1 MSAFAFCEFLRAA
14 RSQRK
19 SLLTLGDSLWALL
32 CTLALAAGHARAASP
47 ADVLVVAQSL
57 DDIASLDPAEG
68 FELSSVQA
76 FTSLYQRLLQPD
88 AVDPTVLRP
97 TLATRWQQGPTRKSL
112 IFELRPDAR
121 FASGHPLRPEDVIFS
136 LTRAV
141 KLNRAPVF
149 ILNELGWRA
158 DNIEGELSRLDDH
171 RVEIR
176 WSAEVGPAFVLSI
189 LTAPVA
195 SIVDGAEVE
204 AHAAQGDA
212 GNTWLRAHS
221 AGSGPFRIRKYIPHE
236 ALVLDANPNSPGDV
250 PSLRSIVIRN
260 VTDAAVRRLL
270 LEVGDA
276 DIARD
281 LGPDQLS
288 ALAGK
293 LHLKIEQFPSASVHY
308 LLFNSS
314 NAANPVLANPAL
326 WRAARWLVDYDGLA
340 KQLLRGTFQV
350 HQAFLADG
358 FPGALEDTPYHL
370 DIAQARAILD
380 QAGLGQDIH
389 IELDVFNQPPFVDIA
404 QSLQSTFARAGI
416 RIEIRPQLASQVYA
430 RVRQRAEQ
438 MAWLY
443 WIPDYFD
450 ANSTAGAFALNRE
463 DGTETLAWR
472 AGWHIPELSAQTQ
485 AAVAER
491 DPIRRLDLY
500 REIQSEVQ
508 RDSPFVIALQE
519 RSQVAMRDRVQG
531 YRQGLN
537 ADMVYY
543 DQVTK

>member
-1 MSAFAFCEFLRAA
+1 MRNACDCGLRPGW
-14 RSQRK
+14 RI
-19 SLLTLGDSLWALL
+19 LPALL
-32 CTLALAAGHARAASP
+32 CAWALTATEARAASP
-47 ADVLVVAQSL
+47 PDVLVVAQSL

-88 AVDPTVLRP
+88 PVDPTVLRP
-97 TLATRWQQGPTRKSL
+97 TLAVHWQQGSTPKSL
-112 IFELRPDAR
+112 VFELRPEAG
-121 FASGHPLRPEDVIFS
+121 FATGHPLRPEDVIFS

-158 DNIEGELSRLDDH
+158 DNVEGELSKLDEH
-171 RVEIR
+171 RVEVR
-176 WSAEVGPAFVLSI
+176 WSAEVGPGFVLSI

-195 SIVDGAEVE
+195 SIVDGTEVE
-204 AHAAQGDA
+204 AHATQGDA
-212 GNTWLRAHS
+212 GNAWLRTHS

-236 ALVLDANPNSPGDV
+236 ALVLDANPSSPGDV
-250 PSLRSIVIRN
+250 PTIRSIVIRN
-260 VTDAAVRRLL
+260 VSDAAVRRLL

-293 LHLKIEQFPSASVHY
+293 PHLKIGQFPSASVHY

-326 WRAARWLVDYDGLA
+326 WRAARWLIDYDGLA
-340 KQLLRGTFQV
+340 DGLLRGTFQV

-358 FPGALEDTPYHL
+358 FPGALDDTPYHL
-370 DIAQARAILD
+370 DIAQARTILD
-380 QAGLGQDIH
+380 QAGLGHDLH
-389 IELDVFNQPPFVDIA
+389 IELDVFSQPPFVEIA

-416 RIEIRPQLASQVYA
+416 RIDIRPQLASQVYA
-430 RVRQRAEQ
+430 HVRERTEQ
-438 MAWLY
+438 AAWLY

-472 AGWHIPELSAQTQ
+472 AGWHIPALSAQTR
-485 AAVAER
+485 AAVAVR
-491 DPIRRLDLY
+491 DPIRRLSLY
-500 REIQSEVQ
+500 REIQSDVQ
-508 RDSPFVIALQE
+508 HNSPFVIALQE

-543 DQVTK
+543 DHVTK